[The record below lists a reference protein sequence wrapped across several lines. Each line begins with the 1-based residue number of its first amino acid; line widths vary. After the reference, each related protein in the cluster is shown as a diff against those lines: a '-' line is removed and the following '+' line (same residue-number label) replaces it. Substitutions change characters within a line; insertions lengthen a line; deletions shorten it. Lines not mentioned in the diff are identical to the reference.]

1 MCGDFYL
8 IPLLQPYHDLPQS
21 SSMVGDPQV
30 VPLVW
35 RLGLLGCLP
44 MEDGRGPGIQLL
56 FIQTSSPNFSC
67 IPHSLFS
74 QYLVLPIPELVRGL
88 VESVLGIRL

>member
-8 IPLLQPYHDLPQS
+8 IPLLQPYHDLPHS

-35 RLGLLGCLP
+35 RLGLLGSLP

-56 FIQTSSPNFSC
+56 FIHTSSPNFSC

-74 QYLVLPIPELVRGL
+74 QYLVLPNPELVRGFGR
-88 VESVLGIRL
+88 VCFGH